1 MQHHAATSRADK
13 IKHNQACNCL
23 HWRGAKSAPFK
34 PDKTG
39 KIPFEKPWRLQ
50 TLAQNSQSL
59 YDMRSSNSATI
70 SEGIYGHTKTD
81 LAALVATAISDERNL
96 S

>member
-23 HWRGAKSAPFK
+23 HWRGAKSATLK

-50 TLAQNSQSL
+50 TLNAYRTSFESFVP
-59 YDMRSSNSATI
+59 SNSATI